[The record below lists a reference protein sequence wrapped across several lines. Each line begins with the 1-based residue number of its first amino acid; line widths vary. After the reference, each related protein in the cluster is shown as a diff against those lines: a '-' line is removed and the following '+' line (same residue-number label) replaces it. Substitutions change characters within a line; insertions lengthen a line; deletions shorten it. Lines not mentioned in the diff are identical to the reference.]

1 MERRLEKALCQR
13 IEECKKA
20 MAAEK
25 ENRHQL
31 ILNWVSEQLIRF
43 PDAELLLIL
52 NHLDIYMMY
61 KFIEPIEKPL
71 AKVYSNVELSTI
83 IYSAINQYDN
93 TSRKD
98 CAKIVKSLFM
108 VQFKD
113 SSVDSIN
120 KKMNVIRCIP
130 GVTNKAAGYC

>member
-1 MERRLEKALCQR
+1 MEQRLEKALLLR

-25 ENRHQL
+25 ENRRQL
-31 ILNWVSEQLIRF
+31 ILNWLSEQLIRF

-61 KFIEPIEKPL
+61 KFIEPIEEPL

-98 CAKIVKSLFM
+98 CARIVKSLFM
-108 VQFKD
+108 DQFKD
-113 SSVDSIN
+113 TSVDSIN